1 MNNTKAVNIGGLKT
15 GGGAPVRVQSMTN
28 TKTADAKATIEQ
40 IKKLEKAGCELV
52 RCSVPDHESALAL
65 KQIKK
70 KINIPLIADIHFD
83 YKLAIEAMENGADK
97 IRINPGNIGNEDKV
111 TAVINAAKKHNTAI
125 RIGVNSGSL
134 QKDIKYK
141 LKNKSSCD
149 AANNMTASLMEHI
162 ENFEKHNFENIVVS
176 LKASDVMTTIEAYK
190 LFSRERDYP
199 LHIGITEAGTEISGM
214 IKSAEGLGI
223 LLYEGLG
230 DTMRVSLTAEPEL
243 EVYAAYRMLSNLGIR
258 KYGVEIISCPTCART
273 EINVIKLAKDVEKL
287 TMYIP
292 KPLKVAVMGCSVN
305 GPGEAAHADIGV
317 SGGKKVGIITVK
329 GKIIKRV
336 PKKDLLKEFNKEL
349 MKFIK

>member
-1 MNNTKAVNIGGLKT
+1 MHKTKTVIIGGLKT

-28 TKTADAKATIEQ
+28 TKTVDVKKTAEQ
-40 IKKLEKAGCELV
+40 IKRLEKAGCELV
-52 RCSVPDHESALAL
+52 RCSVPDHESVLAL

-70 KINIPLIADIHFD
+70 KINIPLVADIHFD

-97 IRINPGNIGNEDKV
+97 IRINPGNIGSEEKV
-111 TAVINAAKKHNTAI
+111 IAVINAAKKHKTVI

-134 QKDIKYK
+134 QKNVKYS
-141 LKNKSSCD
+141 LKNKSNNAD
-149 AANNMTASLMEHI
+149 ANIMVASLMEHI
-162 ENFEKHNFENIVVS
+162 ETFEKHDFNNIVVS
-176 LKASDVMTTIEAYK
+176 LKASDVMTTVEAYK
-190 LFSRERDYP
+190 LFSKERDYP

-243 EVYAAYRMLSNLGIR
+243 EIYAAYRMLSNLGIR

-273 EINVIKLAKDVEKL
+273 EINVIKLAKDVEKM